1 MIKFKIIEGLFFMSK
16 QKKFVNMI
24 LHSLSEIRK
33 SKIV

>member
-1 MIKFKIIEGLFFMSK
+1 MSK

-33 SKIV
+33 SKLCSKTLDMYILLM